1 MKQKICFWATT
12 LISILLLLISFFT
25 VFADFWNELPDLSG
39 NYIKAEVSEILA
51 VRTEDYGSGLTDQYI
66 AFKAKL
72 KSGPYKGTSITA
84 VQNINSYQTIETKT
98 VEVGDLV
105 ILSFLR
111 DGTPE
116 DEWFF
121 AEYLRSDVLVILAV
135 LFFALLLLFGRIKG
149 IKTTLSLLFTIA
161 SIFFAFVPAVMTGQ
175 NVYLWT
181 TLLGIFITVMTTL
194 LVNGW
199 SWLTLSSS
207 LGCLAGIS
215 ISAIVLVISEYFLKL
230 TGNIDE
236 HSVYLF
242 DMGVDLHGILYAAI
256 IIGAIGAIMDV
267 AVNISASLHELACKV
282 EKPTF
287 SSLLKSG
294 FTIGRDILGTM
305 TNTLILAY
313 VGSSLCSLLLILY
326 SNATSPLLL
335 FNRELI
341 ISELLQILVGSL
353 ALLLTIPASAVISA
367 FLYSKPRFLKSTGKD
382 GAETDEADEYA
393 DTLNALNEAKI
404 ADKNELK
411 EDENDAP

>member
-1 MKQKICFWATT
+1 MKQKICFIATT
-12 LISILLLLISFFT
+12 LISLLLLLVAFFT
-25 VFADFWNELPDLSG
+25 VFLDFWRALPDLSDD
-39 NYIKAEVSEILA
+39 YIRADVLEILA
-51 VRTEDYGSGLTDQYI
+51 VKTDDYGSGLTDQYI

-72 KSGPYKGTSITA
+72 KSGPYKGTTVTA
-84 VQNINSYQTIETKT
+84 VQNINSYQSLETKT
-98 VEVGDLV
+98 VEIGDKV

-111 DGTPE
+111 DGSPE

-121 AEYLRSDVLVILAV
+121 AEYLRSDVLVFLAV
-135 LFFALLLLFGRIKG
+135 LFFAVLLFFGRIKG
-149 IKTTLSLLFTIA
+149 VKTAISLLFTVA
-161 SIFFAFVPAVMTGQ
+161 AVFFAFIPAVMTGQ

-181 TLLGIFITVMTTL
+181 ALLGIFITVMTTL

-215 ISAIVLVISEYFLKL
+215 LSAIVLVISEYFLRL
-230 TGNIDE
+230 SGNIDE

-256 IIGAIGAIMDV
+256 VIGAIGAIMDV

-282 EKPTF
+282 EASTF
-287 SSLLKSG
+287 ASLLKSG

-335 FNRELI
+335 FNREVI

-353 ALLLTIPASAVISA
+353 ALLLTIPASAFISA
-367 FLYSKPRFLKSTGKD
+367 FLYSKPRFLENIRKENEGIV
-382 GAETDEADEYA
+382 AEDDYA
-393 DTLNALNEAKI
+393 DTLNALNEQERSKE
-404 ADKNELK
+404 KTPNE
-411 EDENDAP
+411 DSHDTP